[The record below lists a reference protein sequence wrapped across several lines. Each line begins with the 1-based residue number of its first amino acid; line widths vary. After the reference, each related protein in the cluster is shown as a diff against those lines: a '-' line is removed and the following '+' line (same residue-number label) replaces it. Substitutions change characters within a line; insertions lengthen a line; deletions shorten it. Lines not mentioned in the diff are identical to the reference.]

1 MASMAVGTDRCR
13 LGSTC
18 RMGAFCRQTEVALTS
33 RRTTRHGYP
42 CAHRDVVV
50 GLGQREWDVG
60 FDEG

>member
-1 MASMAVGTDRCR
+1 
-13 LGSTC
+13 
-18 RMGAFCRQTEVALTS
+18 MGAFCRQTEVALTS